1 MILREL
7 QKQLVAEA
15 EEARLLMSKS
25 KKKKK
30 KSKIRRS
37 STTQGEDR
45 VNGEAN
51 LVPKMEVVC
60 DSDEDFLKNNHQQL
74 QTPQHLHRS
83 SPKKKKKKKKEKGE
97 KILVPEIF
105 ATSRSSEPKVDKIV
119 IVNGT
124 ITSPSHLNRSSVTSS
139 LATSSASS
147 SPKPASPFRTL
158 PSPLPPPLRSASPK
172 FTSKIEASTTTTTTP
187 PNNNSVVVPSEEQT
201 PTSLKRKR
209 KLSVENNKLKTTGK
223 RLKSNNPITKYFSST
238 PMPPIVAP
246 TTLTFNKNCSGPKV
260 REEKIQPQKQNLAVA
275 NNAKKRESLTGYPLV
290 NLSDNLKRHLSS
302 DFESVT
308 KKRRLNKIPA
318 EPNIVSVLED
328 FVRHYAA
335 GRLVAFEKHQRKSMY
350 TAYKRDA
357 GEMTYQR
364 ALEAIQVC
372 TLFTIILQLYPVQH
386 EEFHQKI
393 DLNYRLICLDFV
405 MYTFTEE
412 KIHHIYNV

>member
-1 MILREL
+1 LILREL

-30 KSKIRRS
+30 KSKIWRS
-37 STTQGEDR
+37 STTQGEER
-45 VNGEAN
+45 VNGEATV
-51 LVPKMEVVC
+51 VPKTEVVC
-60 DSDEDFLKNNHQQL
+60 DGDANLLKNNQPQP
-74 QTPQHLHRS
+74 QTPQQHHHRS

-97 KILVPEIF
+97 KLLVPEII
-105 ATSRSSEPKVDKIV
+105 AANRNSEPKVDKIV

-124 ITSPSHLNRSSVTSS
+124 ITSPSHLNRSSMTSS
-139 LATSSASS
+139 MKTSSASS
-147 SPKPASPFRTL
+147 SPKPASPFRNL
-158 PSPLPPPLRSASPK
+158 SSPLPPPLRSASPK
-172 FTSKIEASTTTTTTP
+172 FTPKIEATTTP
-187 PNNNSVVVPSEEQT
+187 PNNNIVVAT
-201 PTSLKRKR
+201 PEDQSTTSASRQRKR
-209 KLSVENNKLKTTGK
+209 KLSVENKNLKTSGK

-238 PMPPIVAP
+238 PAPPIPVP

-260 REEKIQPQKQNLAVA
+260 REEKSQQQKQNFPVS
-275 NNAKKRESLTGYPLV
+275 NNAKKRESLTGYPSI

-318 EPNIVSVLED
+318 EPNIVTVLED

-372 TLFTIILQLYPVQH
+372 SQL
-386 EEFHQKI
+386 
-393 DLNYRLICLDFV
+393 
-405 MYTFTEE
+405 
-412 KIHHIYNV
+412 